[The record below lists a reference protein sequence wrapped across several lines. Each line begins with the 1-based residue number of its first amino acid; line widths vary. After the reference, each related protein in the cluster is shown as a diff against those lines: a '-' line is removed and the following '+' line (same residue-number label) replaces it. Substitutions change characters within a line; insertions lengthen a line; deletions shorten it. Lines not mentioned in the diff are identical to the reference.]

1 MNRLISAKIL
11 ILIAVWILT
20 GGLSFADSFDLTD
33 ELQDSFAVALETD
46 LDELRESVE
55 DAPASFALSLT
66 VLRHEHASS
75 LIPLSMDLLIKAA
88 MRPLQE
94 VLRTLRI

>member
-11 ILIAVWILT
+11 ILIAIWLLT

-33 ELQDSFAVALETD
+33 ELQNSFALALETD

-55 DAPASFALSLT
+55 DAAPSLALCLA
-66 VLRHEHASS
+66 VIRRECASS
-75 LIPLSMDLLIKAA
+75 FIPLSLDLLIKAV
-88 MRPLQE
+88 MRPLQDL
-94 VLRTLRI
+94 LRTLRI